1 MNFTKTNNY
10 NNVGELID
18 DFQKPIQ
25 LQFLAFEEL
34 LKFQKNKMPEN
45 IWQNY
50 INVCEK
56 YFINDLKRIFE
67 EIKQ

>member
-1 MNFTKTNNY
+1 MELTKENRY
-10 NNVGELID
+10 NNIGELID

-25 LQFLAFEEL
+25 LQLLALEEL
-34 LKFQKNKMPEN
+34 FKFQKNKMPEN

-50 INVCEK
+50 IKVCEN
-56 YFINDLKRIFE
+56 YFINDLKRIFK